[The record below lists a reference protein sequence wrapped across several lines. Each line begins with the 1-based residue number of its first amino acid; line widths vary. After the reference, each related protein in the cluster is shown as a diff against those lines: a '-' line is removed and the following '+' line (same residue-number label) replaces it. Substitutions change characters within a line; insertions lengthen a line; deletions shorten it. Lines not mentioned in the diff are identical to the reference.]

1 MDGDALKAFC
11 ESLTGAGEE
20 FPFGFET
27 SVFKVAGKIFAI
39 TRLGA
44 EPPLMVSLKCDPDL
58 VPQLRAAH
66 AAIAPGYHLNK
77 RHWNTVT
84 LDGSLP
90 DEMVRELIEDS
101 YDLVVSALPRA
112 KRSALGW
119 PGDAPASSASSS

>member
-11 ESLTGAGEE
+11 ESMPGAVEE
-20 FPFGFET
+20 FPFSIGT
-27 SVFKVAGKIFAI
+27 SVFKVGGKMFAL
-39 TRLGA
+39 TRLDD
-44 EPPLMVSLKCDPDL
+44 EPLLVSLKCDPDL

-66 AAIAPGYHLNK
+66 AAIGPAKYLSK

-112 KRSALGW
+112 KRAALGW